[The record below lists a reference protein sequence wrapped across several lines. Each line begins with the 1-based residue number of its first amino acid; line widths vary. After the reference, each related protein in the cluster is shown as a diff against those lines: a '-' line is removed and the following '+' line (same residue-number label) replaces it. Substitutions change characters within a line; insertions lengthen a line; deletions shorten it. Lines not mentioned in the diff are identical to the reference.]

1 MLAENSSFDS
11 GRDGSSHDHT
21 RENRLVEVA
30 DNLFYRECH
39 SGDRRIERSRNAR
52 GSADGEQSFQIFLRQ
67 RKSTPKPAGDAGANV
82 NGRPFAPERRAR
94 TDLQR
99 AYYELPD
106 RVSQRKLPA

>member
-11 GRDGSSHDHT
+11 GRDGSSHYHT

-30 DNLFYRECH
+30 DNLFYGECH
-39 SGDRRIERSRNAR
+39 GGDRSIERSGNAR

-67 RKSTPKPAGDAGANV
+67 RECSPQPAGDARANV
-82 NGRPFAPERRAR
+82 NGRAFAAERRTG

-99 AYYELPD
+99 AYYEFPD
-106 RVSQRKLPA
+106 RVT